1 MKKIF
6 RFMSILLFASFALI
20 TFNSCEDT
28 GEGKGQNGQI
38 ENASIVG
45 TWKATDLKKGFGLND
60 CDILKFFE
68 NGTGIFYNKRNYT
81 PSSTTESEEL
91 ESYGF
96 SYAVEGSR
104 LYIILLGTAEF
115 IIEELTNTTLI
126 LKEADGSDRRKYT
139 RVE

>member
-1 MKKIF
+1 
-6 RFMSILLFASFALI
+6 MSILLFASFTLI

-28 GEGKGQNGQI
+28 GEGKEQD

-45 TWKATDLKKGFGLND
+45 TWKATDLKKGFSLDD

-81 PSSTTESEEL
+81 PSSTTESEEF

-104 LYIILLGTAEF
+104 LYFSMTWSVEF
-115 IIEELTNTTLI
+115 IIEELTNKTLI

>member
-1 MKKIF
+1 MRKIF
-6 RFMSILLFASFALI
+6 RFMLILFFASFALI

-28 GEGKGQNGQI
+28 GEGTGQNGQI

-45 TWKATDLKKGFGLND
+45 TWKATDLKKAFGLGS
-60 CDILKFFE
+60 CDIIKFFE
-68 NGTGIFYNKRNYT
+68 NGSGIFTNYSAT
-81 PSSTTESEEL
+81 SSNTTTES

-96 SYAVEGSR
+96 SYVVEGSR
-104 LYIILLGTAEF
+104 LYFSFIATSEF

-126 LKEADGSDRRKYT
+126 LKEADGSRRRKYT

>member
-6 RFMSILLFASFALI
+6 RFMLILLFASFALI

-28 GEGKGQNGQI
+28 GE
-38 ENASIVG
+38 NASIVG
-45 TWKATDLKKGFGLND
+45 TWKAKDLKKGFSLDD

-68 NGTGIFYNKRNYT
+68 NGTGIFYTKLHYI
-81 PSSTTESEEL
+81 TESEEF

-104 LYIILLGTAEF
+104 LYFSMGFSEEF

-126 LKEADGSDRRKYT
+126 LKEADGDDIRKYT